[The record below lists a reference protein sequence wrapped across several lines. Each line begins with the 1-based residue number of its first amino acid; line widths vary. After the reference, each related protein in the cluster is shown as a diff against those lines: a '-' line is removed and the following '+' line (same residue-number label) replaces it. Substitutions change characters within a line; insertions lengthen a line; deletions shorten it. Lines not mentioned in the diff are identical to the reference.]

1 MQIISFCKFHIYSL
15 SDQSYSQQNSSALYE
30 ISVIISKL
38 KDLKDI
44 INYSLSCGVITLWAA
59 TAAARLS
66 GKRHKVSES
75 SNRSSRCTREMLLAD
90 ICFPPQQPVGKYV
103 WHCGCSSTI
112 TAERLCHWVLMGRS
126 RPVSYT
132 SQLHDYKES
141 CLFLGQFVFLLHWQK
156 LLKTS
161 NLLLT
166 SRYKTRLQ
174 EQTHRHLSHLVKWN
188 QWNIFKC
195 KLSLL

>member
-1 MQIISFCKFHIYSL
+1 MQSFSCSNIFFFKRLFNANNQLLQIPHLQFVRSKL
-15 SDQSYSQQNSSALYE
+15 LLTKK
-30 ISVIISKL
+30 SVIISKL

-44 INYSLSCGVITLWAA
+44 INYSLSCDVITLWLEE
-59 TAAARLS
+59 RLQLDS

-156 LLKTS
+156 LLETS
-161 NLLLT
+161 NLLL
-166 SRYKTRLQ
+166 SHFSLQ
-174 EQTHRHLSHLVKWN
+174 NTQTAVTPGEVESADN
-188 QWNIFKC
+188 N
-195 KLSLL
+195 

>member
-30 ISVIISKL
+30 KSVIISKL

-44 INYSLSCGVITLWAA
+44 INYRLSCDVITLWAA
-59 TAAARLS
+59 TAGGTAAARLS

-156 LLKTS
+156 LLETS
-161 NLLLT
+161 NLLLPHF
-166 SRYKTRLQ
+166 SLQ
-174 EQTHRHLSHLVKWN
+174 NRQTAVTPGEVESADN
-188 QWNIFKC
+188 N
-195 KLSLL
+195 

>member
-44 INYSLSCGVITLWAA
+44 INYRLSCDVITLWAA

-75 SNRSSRCTREMLLAD
+75 SNRSSRCTRETLLAD

-166 SRYKTRLQ
+166 SRYKSTSPGTNT
-174 EQTHRHLSHLVKWN
+174 QTPVTPGEVESADN
-188 QWNIFKC
+188 N
-195 KLSLL
+195 

>member
-1 MQIISFCKFHIYSL
+1 MQIICFCKFHIYSL
-15 SDQSYSQQNSSALYE
+15 SDQSYSQQNTSALYE
-30 ISVIISKL
+30 KSIIISKL

-44 INYSLSCGVITLWAA
+44 INYRLSCDVITLWAA
-59 TAAARLS
+59 TAGGTAAARLS

-75 SNRSSRCTREMLLAD
+75 SNRSSRCTRETLLAD

-188 QWNIFKC
+188 QLIIIR
-195 KLSLL
+195 